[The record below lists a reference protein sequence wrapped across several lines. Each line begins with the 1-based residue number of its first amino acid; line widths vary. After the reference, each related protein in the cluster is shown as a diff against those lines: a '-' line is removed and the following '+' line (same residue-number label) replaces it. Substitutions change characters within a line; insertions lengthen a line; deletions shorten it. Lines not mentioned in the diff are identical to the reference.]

1 MKKALFITLFFF
13 LMALTFGAQDYGVA
27 KVIILKGTVHEVKV
41 SGEKVLLSRG
51 AWVTQGSIVKS
62 ESRSFVKLLFIDK
75 SQMNLGPESEMK
87 IKEFPRNKAGI
98 INLLKGKVRAQV
110 TKNYMDMDRKK
121 SKLFI
126 KTKTAAMGVRGTD
139 FQVIYNPRNDVT
151 SLITFEGAVAM
162 AKVDS
167 AIGENNIN
175 QNLLETTLNRRDA
188 VVVKEGQYSGSAPNQ
203 RRVSI
208 PVKISPT
215 QLESLKTQQSP
226 LSSSDTRKPASGGGK
241 SQKVVRSIVPE
252 GLNPKKFAEA
262 NQGVVE
268 KVIEGSVGKQ
278 GANEMVVGSQ
288 EAINQVKSGGPP
300 PEGFV
305 DKSTGAYAPAAGGF
319 VDEKTGLYVPPPDGS
334 SFDPN
339 AGVYLP
345 PPEVGSV
352 DTDSG
357 AYVPPEGFKLV
368 DSGELVPIEGREIA
382 SIDSET
388 SGDSLSTEG
397 GSGAVTNV
405 LEPNVIDDTES
416 TEGSI
421 DLFQNNETE
430 DLAQDFQQESTID
443 FNNQDPN
450 LRINSGRSN
459 VDFRIS
465 R

>member
-1 MKKALFITLFFF
+1 
-13 LMALTFGAQDYGVA
+13 MALTFGAQGNGVA
-27 KVIILKGTVHEVKV
+27 KAIILKGTVHEVK
-41 SGEKVLLSRG
+41 SNGERVLLKRG
-51 AWVTQGSIVKS
+51 SWVTEGSVVKS

-87 IKEFPRNKAGI
+87 IKEFPRDKAGI

-151 SLITFEGAVAM
+151 SLVTFEGAVAM
-162 AKVDS
+162 AKIDA

-175 QNLLETTLNRRDA
+175 QNLLETTLNRREA
-188 VVVKEGQYSGSAPNQ
+188 VVVKQGQYSGSTPNQ

-215 QLESLKTQQSP
+215 QLESLKTQQGPANTSEI
-226 LSSSDTRKPASGGGK
+226 RKPASTEEK
-241 SQKVVRSIVPE
+241 SKKNVRSVVPK

-268 KVIEGSVGKQ
+268 KVIQDSVGKQ
-278 GANEMVVGSQ
+278 GTSDMVAGSQ
-288 EAINQVKSGGPP
+288 DAINQVKSEGPP

-305 DKSTGAYAPAAGGF
+305 DKSTGAYAPPAGGF

-345 PPEVGSV
+345 PPEAGSV
-352 DTDSG
+352 DTESG
-357 AYVPPEGFKLV
+357 AYIPPEGFKLV
-368 DSGELVPIEGREIA
+368 DSGELVAVEGREIA
-382 SIDSET
+382 SVDGET
-388 SGDSLSTEG
+388 SGSSSDSEKSG
-397 GSGAVTNV
+397 GGTVNNV
-405 LEPNVIDDTES
+405 LQPNVINAEDASDGIDQFQ
-416 TEGSI
+416 GS
-421 DLFQNNETE
+421 ETE
-430 DLAQDFQQESTID
+430 DLARDFQQESTID

-459 VDFRIS
+459 VEFRIS